1 MGQST
6 ALAALPGGRALF
18 IYNQRKHGEV
28 GIWLAVVNPT
38 DSNFGVESNEIV
50 WKAQTATQSSSSGG
64 HSEWTDFAFGE
75 PSVTPLQDGTLLVTF
90 WCAQPSGKGVQYV
103 KLAMKN

>member
-1 MGQST
+1 MFPMFQN
-6 ALAALPGGRALF
+6 RF
-18 IYNQRKHGEV
+18 HHRYEV
-28 GIWLAVVNPT
+28 V
-38 DSNFGVESNEIV
+38 
-50 WKAQTATQSSSSGG
+50 SSGG
-64 HSEWTDFAFGE
+64 HSEWTDLAFGE